1 MPCNGPVPDAAPRL
15 SGWRGTLGLV
25 LLVIAVNLAL
35 IANDV
40 ALAGTSLAWSA
51 VGFSTVL
58 LALAPMSRWI
68 LLIPLTLIIPAGA
81 AIVQGVDAGL
91 AVRFG
96 GVDTVAATVAAL
108 LLRRGQ
114 RGVPSLV
121 TPRDVMWLFIAAGA
135 AGVIGMAQ
143 PALDVT
149 ELNPAD
155 WKVLAAA
162 LMAHTT
168 SVVVVLTLGLT
179 LRYARARGTTTE
191 LVGQVGVMG
200 AVTYLVFGM
209 PDGLSLPF
217 LLVPI
222 LGWAALRLGR
232 RVVALEVGA
241 LSAIVGAASLVGEGP
256 FVSLLPR
263 NSEPVVVALVSNAFV
278 LSLYLV
284 ALPLVTAVYEASLV
298 WARTRD
304 NEAVMHQLFLD
315 SPVGIL
321 LLHCEGATLV
331 VDEINGAARDS
342 LGMAPEGE
350 GGWDL
355 LDLIE
360 PIEDRTTPHTW
371 VRDDAGPIWRGS
383 ARARLRHKSWLD
395 VHVSTMTTDRGL
407 IYSVQIIDLTDER
420 AAMARV
426 DSAQQLTDATVNTAR
441 CIILVVDSCGRVLRL
456 NAATREITG
465 YSEVDLLGVPVWD
478 TPLVPIDETDFDS
491 LLMWPNRSGQP
502 VYAERPMRG
511 KGGERLRVM
520 WSCNVVSAPGNPS
533 EYAVVTGVDVTSER
547 ASAGLLT
554 HLMQAGIGTAL
565 IGIDNRGMVMVFNY
579 GAALL
584 LGFDAEEVLGK
595 PFVEILDPQQLRNRT
610 SASTPGEQFMS
621 LIGSINLEQE
631 APPQDWT
638 WITKTGAPIEVSM
651 SLSLTDDIVSDR
663 VGLLCVGQDVTK
675 PRETQRALAE
685 ALETERGAL
694 RQLRELDRAKDEFVS
709 TVSHELR
716 TPTTSIV
723 GYTELLLGNAEDEE
737 DTAQLRLLRAIERNG
752 KRLVVI
758 CDDLL
763 LLSGF
768 QSDTTRRDSRRID
781 LRGVLRAAEESVPP
795 LLIKRQLD
803 VVFAWVDSHVEVV
816 GDAAQLERV
825 MLNLVSNAIKFTED
839 GGRIEVDLEVVG
851 NQARITVADT
861 GIGIA
866 AADREKVFQRF
877 YRTAT
882 AQERAIQGTGLGLA
896 IVSSIVEGHQGRI
909 DLTSKEGEGT
919 KIAVCLPLAENL
931 ALVARVEETG

>member
-1 MPCNGPVPDAAPRL
+1 MACNDPVPNAAPRL

-35 IANDV
+35 IDNDV

-51 VGFSTVL
+51 VGFTTAL
-58 LALAPMSRWI
+58 LTLAPTSRWI
-68 LLIPLTLIIPAGA
+68 LLVPLTLIIPVGA
-81 AIVQGVDAGL
+81 AVAQGVDAEL

-96 GVDTVAATVAAL
+96 AVEAVAALVAAL
-108 LLRRGQ
+108 LLRRG
-114 RGVPSLV
+114 RREVPSLA
-121 TPRDVMWLFIAAGA
+121 TPRDVLWLFIAAGA
-135 AGVIGMAQ
+135 AGAIGIAQ
-143 PALDVT
+143 PALEAT
-149 ELNPAD
+149 ELNPPD

-162 LMAHTT
+162 LMAHAT
-168 SVVVVLTLGLT
+168 SVVAVLALGLT
-179 LRYARARGTTTE
+179 LRYAPPRGTTTE
-191 LVGQVGVMG
+191 LVTQVGAIG

-209 PDGLSLPF
+209 TEGLPLPF

-222 LGWAALRLGR
+222 IGWAALRLDR
-232 RVVALEVGA
+232 RVVALELGA
-241 LSAIVGAASLVGEGP
+241 LSAIVGAVSFRGDGP

-263 NSEPVVVALVSNAFV
+263 DSEPIVVSLVANAFV

-284 ALPLVTAVYEASLV
+284 ALPLVTAVYQASV
-298 WARTRD
+298 ESGRTRD
-304 NEAVMHQLFLD
+304 NEEVMHQLFLD

-321 LLHCEGATLV
+321 LLHAEGATLV
-331 VDEINGAARDS
+331 VDEINEAARDS
-342 LGMAPEGE
+342 LGMAPAGV

-360 PIEDRTTPHTW
+360 PIEDRTTPHSW
-371 VRDDAGPIWRGS
+371 VRDDVGPIWRGL
-383 ARARLRHKSWLD
+383 ARARLRHESWLD
-395 VHVSTMTTDRGL
+395 VHVATMNTDRGL
-407 IYSVQIIDLTDER
+407 IYSVQLIDLTDER
-420 AAMARV
+420 VAMARV
-426 DSAQQLTDATVNTAR
+426 ESVQQLTDATVDTAR
-441 CIILVVDSCGRVLRL
+441 CIIMVVDSRGRVLRL

-478 TPLVPIDETDFDS
+478 SPLNPIDHTDFDS

-502 VYAERPMRG
+502 VYAERPMLG

-565 IGIDNRGMVMVFNY
+565 IGIDNRGMVMVFNH

-584 LGFDAEEVLGK
+584 LGFDAEEMLGK
-595 PFVEILDPQQLRNRT
+595 PFVEILDPRQLQNRT
-610 SASTPGEQFMS
+610 AASTPGEQFMS
-621 LIGSINLEQE
+621 LVGSINLEQE
-631 APPQDWT
+631 APPRDWT
-638 WITKTGAPIEVSM
+638 WITKDGAPIEVSM

-663 VGLLCVGQDVTK
+663 VGFLCVGQDVTK

-685 ALETERGAL
+685 ALETERGAI

-781 LRGVLRAAEESVPP
+781 LGEVLRAAEESVPP
-795 LLIKRQLD
+795 LLAKRQLD
-803 VVFAWVDSHVEVV
+803 VVFAGADSHIEVV
-816 GDAAQLERV
+816 GDIAQLERAII
-825 MLNLVSNAIKFTED
+825 NLVSNAIKFTED

-866 AADREKVFQRF
+866 AADRDKVFQRF

-896 IVSSIVEGHQGRI
+896 IVSSIVESHQGRI
-909 DLTSKEGEGT
+909 DLTSKVGEGT
-919 KIAVCLPLAENL
+919 KIVVRLPLPPNL
-931 ALVARVEETG
+931 SLVSTVEETG